1 MDVMSHVCP
10 PPPGVFNRGA
20 RGMPGGGSVTL
31 ATRQPPH
38 RCRLL
43 RRGVLS
49 LWLPVAALIVHVP
62 RVPAAAGGGSVTLAT
77 R

>member
-1 MDVMSHVCP
+1 
-10 PPPGVFNRGA
+10 
-20 RGMPGGGSVTL
+20 MPGGGLVTL

-38 RCRLL
+38 RCRSFVA
-43 RRGVLS
+43 GVLS
-49 LWLPVAALIVHVP
+49 LWLAVAALIVHAT